1 MVYLSAKI
9 CRPWVS
15 NLFADLQ
22 ISAEDHLYNMINL
35 GKFLVKTT
43 FKTLG
48 KSWKSDSWTTSF
60 AQVVKVFN
68 AFYVPY
74 NNQFVL
80 PAGYLHHFN
89 FNSDQPMYLNYAI
102 TGATIG
108 HEMIHGFDSQGR
120 DWDKNGNG
128 VKSVQYAYHN
138 YRFCN
143 FVDGLQ

>member
-9 CRPWVS
+9 CIPLVS

-138 YRFCN
+138 YRFCIGYKRN
-143 FVDGLQ
+143 